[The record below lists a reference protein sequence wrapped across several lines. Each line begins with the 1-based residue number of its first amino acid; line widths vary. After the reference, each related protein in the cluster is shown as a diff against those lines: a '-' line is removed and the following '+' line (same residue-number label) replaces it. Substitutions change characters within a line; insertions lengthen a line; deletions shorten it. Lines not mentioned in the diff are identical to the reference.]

1 MNKKIGLKPLPPP
14 LVEPPRPASRSL
26 QSAPQPPS
34 FPLQSKPKDAATALQ
49 GVHHVK
55 EQDELGKRRAAEE
68 RWDFENREINKKL
81 SAVKS
86 SGSRD

>member
-1 MNKKIGLKPLPPP
+1 MKVVIC
-14 LVEPPRPASRSL
+14 
-26 QSAPQPPS
+26 PQ
-34 FPLQSKPKDAATALQ
+34 QTTVHAALQ